1 MLGIPKAA
9 LRVLE
14 ESEGYWDDNNYL
26 EIVLNNQS
34 KVFWFRIFSLPR
46 PLLLPERFYPVYQ
59 LHQVFPGTVHEK
71 QNFEKYQK
79 MRFFSRF
86 KSYILVRNHHIKK
99 ITFDE
104 RMGHGKSKTIEP
116 MTCRNIKL

>member
-1 MLGIPKAA
+1 
-9 LRVLE
+9 
-14 ESEGYWDDNNYL
+14 
-26 EIVLNNQS
+26 
-34 KVFWFRIFSLPR
+34 
-46 PLLLPERFYPVYQ
+46 
-59 LHQVFPGTVHEK
+59 
-71 QNFEKYQK
+71 

-116 MTCRNIKL
+116 MTCRNIKLQMDQGRWDQLALNEN